1 MNKKPFAHP
10 QSVGK
15 DKTKNVRWHLLTLF
29 FFLLLS
35 HTLHAQ
41 DAKVSVSLTKA
52 PIKEFF
58 AAIEKQTQYRFS
70 YRDADVADKGN
81 ITVSVQNESV
91 ASLLKTVLPA
101 QKLQYSMNGN
111 KIIITPLQQSSTTSG
126 KKVRTTGIV
135 KDSSGEP
142 LIGVTVMV
150 EGMTEKGTITDIDGK
165 FSLDQ
170 VPENARIQISY
181 IGYQTQELPAKANP
195 NTIIVMREDNKVLDE
210 VVVVGFGSQKK
221 VNLTGAVATVSAD
234 VFEGRPVQNATMAL
248 QGAVPGLNIAKGTGK
263 MDEAPSISIRG
274 KATIGEGSN
283 GGPLVLIDGMEG
295 DLNMI
300 NPQDIENISVLK
312 DAAAASI
319 YGSRAPFGVIL
330 VTTKSGKSGKLMVN
344 YNNSLRWSTPTR
356 RPHIVDSYRF
366 ATYFNDAATNA
377 KKTGHFTPE
386 RMQRIRDYMDG
397 KISTVNIPNPTNPT
411 IWADGYDNGNANVD
425 WYDEMYEKWTF
436 AQEHTASVSGGN
448 DKIQVYASMNY
459 LGSDGMIKV
468 SKDTYDRY
476 ATNLK
481 VNTQLTDYLDIS
493 YNMKYSRSDYDRPSK
508 ISELDKLGYQ
518 TWPML
523 PVYDDNGYLYNA
535 PSPIMPIREGGR
547 DQTRKDLITQQ
558 LRAKITPMKG
568 WDIVGEVNYALDR
581 TRNHWD
587 TQQYFNHNVAGEII
601 SNSTNTEV
609 YEKSFSNDYLNLNVH
624 TTYAKEF
631 HNGHHFK
638 VMAGFQSESSKNNE
652 FSASRNGI
660 IVPGMDVIDIT
671 NGTDGTGKVVP
682 PSVSG
687 YRSEWGVIGFFGR
700 LNYDYK
706 ERYLMEANLR
716 HDGSSRFRSDKRW
729 KTFPSVSLGWNVAKE
744 DFWKD
749 YVNYVNTLK
758 IRGSYGVLG
767 NQNTTSLYPTY
778 LTIPVGTANSGWIID
793 GKKQNTAD
801 APGLISSTLTWEMVK
816 SFNIGFDADFLNNRL
831 NASFDWYQRDTKDM
845 VGPAP
850 ELPFILGTSVPNTNN
865 TDLRTRGW
873 EINIKWRDRIGKD
886 FNYDIAFNLSDD
898 QTTITNYP
906 NENFKLDTYY
916 TGQKTGE
923 IWGYETI
930 GIART
935 QEEMDAHMAKLPNGG
950 QNPLGKEWGPGDIM
964 YKDLNGDGVINSGS
978 NTLNDHGDL
987 KVIGNSTPRFRFGLN
1002 LGATWKGLD
1011 ISLLFQGVMKRDYW
1025 EGSWNFWG
1033 FHGEGLWRSTAYEEH
1048 MDYFRN
1054 NPNHYMGENLN
1065 AYYPR
1070 PFQDSDKNQK
1080 TQTRYLQNGS
1090 YIRLKNMQLGYTL
1103 SPTVLSKIGISKLRV
1118 FASGENLWTGTKLN
1132 KIFDPE
1138 ALGYG
1143 NGSVGYPLSR
1153 TFSAGVSITL

>member
-1 MNKKPFAHP
+1 MNIKPFFRAY
-10 QSVGK
+10 SIGK
-15 DKTKNVRWHLLTLF
+15 DKTINVRWHLLTLF
-29 FFLLLS
+29 FFLLLP
-35 HTLHAQ
+35 HTMRAQ
-41 DAKVSVSLTKA
+41 DAKASLSLEKA
-52 PIKEFF
+52 TIKEFF
-58 AAIEKQTQYRFS
+58 ASIEKQTEYRFS
-70 YRDADVADKGN
+70 YRDADVADKDN
-81 ITVSVQNESV
+81 ITISAQKQSV
-91 ASLLKTVLPA
+91 AFLLKSVLPS
-101 QKLQYSMNGN
+101 QKLKYSMNGN
-111 KIIITPLQQSSTTSG
+111 KIIITPLQQPNTTNG
-126 KKVRTTGIV
+126 KKVRTSGII
-135 KDSSGEP
+135 KDSNGEP

-150 EGMTEKGTITDIDGK
+150 DGMPEKGTITDIDGK
-165 FSLDQ
+165 FSLEQ
-170 VPENARIQISY
+170 VPENAQIQISY
-181 IGYQTQELPAKANP
+181 IGYQTQELSAKANP

-248 QGAVPGLNIAKGTGK
+248 QGAVPGLTIAKGTGK
-263 MDEAPSISIRG
+263 MDESPSISIRG
-274 KATIGEGSN
+274 KATIGEGSD
-283 GGPLVLIDGMEG
+283 GGPLILIDGMEG

-312 DAAAASI
+312 DAAASSI

-356 RPHIVDSYRF
+356 RPHVVDSYRF
-366 ATYFNDAATNA
+366 ATYFNDAAINA
-377 KKTGHFTPE
+377 KQTGHFSPE
-386 RMQRIRDYMDG
+386 RMKRIRDYMDG
-397 KISTVNIPNPTNPT
+397 KISTVNIPNPNNST

-425 WYDEMYEKWTF
+425 WYDEMYNKWTF

-448 DKIQVYASMNY
+448 DKIQMYASMNY

-493 YNMKYSRSDYDRPSK
+493 YNMKYSRSDYDRPAN
-508 ISELDKLGYQ
+508 ISYLDKLGYQ
-518 TWPML
+518 TWPTL

-547 DQTRKDLITQQ
+547 DKTRKDLITQQ
-558 LRAKITPMKG
+558 LRAKITPLKG
-568 WDIVGEVNYALDR
+568 WDIVGEINYALDR

-587 TQQYFNHNVAGEII
+587 LQQYSNHNVAGKKIAT
-601 SNSTNTEV
+601 SDNTEV
-609 YEKSFSNDYLNLNVH
+609 YEKSYSNDYLNLNVH

-631 HNGHHFK
+631 QNGHSFK
-638 VMAGFQSESSKNNE
+638 VMAGFQSENSKNNG

-660 IVPGMDVIDIT
+660 MVSGMDVIDIT
-671 NGTDGTGKVVP
+671 NGTDGEGKVVP

-700 LNYDYK
+700 LNYNYK
-706 ERYLMEANLR
+706 ERYLAEVNVR
-716 HDGSSRFRSDKRW
+716 HDGSSRFRSEKRW

-744 DFWKD
+744 AFWED
-749 YVNYVNTLK
+749 YVNVVNTFK
-758 IRGSYGVLG
+758 IRGSYGILG
-767 NQNTTSLYPTY
+767 NQNTSSLYPTY
-778 LTIPVGTANSGWIID
+778 VTLPVGTADGGWIID
-793 GKKQNTAD
+793 GMKQNTAN

-816 SFNIGFDADFLNNRL
+816 SFNIGFDVDFLNNRL

-850 ELPFILGTSVPNTNN
+850 ELPLILGTDVPNTNN

-873 EINIKWRDRIGKD
+873 EINIKWRDTIGKD
-886 FNYDIAFNLSDD
+886 FSYDVAFNLSDD

-906 NENFKLDTYY
+906 DKDFKLDGYY
-916 TGQKTGE
+916 TGKKVGQ

-930 GIART
+930 GIAKT
-935 QEEMDAHMAKLPNGG
+935 QEEWDAHIAKLPNGG
-950 QNPLGKEWGPGDIM
+950 QDRIGKYWGPGDIM
-964 YKDLNGDGVINSGS
+964 YKDLNGDGVINAGS
-978 NTLNDHGDL
+978 EALNDHGDL

-1011 ISLLFQGVMKRDYW
+1011 VSMLFQGVMKRDYW

-1033 FHGEGLWRSTAYEEH
+1033 FSDDLWRSTANEEH

-1054 NPNHYMGENLN
+1054 DPNHYMGENLN

-1070 PFQDSDKNQK
+1070 PLMGSSQNHQK
-1080 TQTRYLQNGS
+1080 QTRYLQNGA
-1090 YIRLKNMQLGYTL
+1090 YIRLKNLQLGYTL
-1103 SPTVLSKIGISKLRV
+1103 PQIVSNKIGISKLRL
-1118 FASGENLWTGTKLN
+1118 FASGENLWLGTKLN
-1132 KIFDPE
+1132 KTFDPE